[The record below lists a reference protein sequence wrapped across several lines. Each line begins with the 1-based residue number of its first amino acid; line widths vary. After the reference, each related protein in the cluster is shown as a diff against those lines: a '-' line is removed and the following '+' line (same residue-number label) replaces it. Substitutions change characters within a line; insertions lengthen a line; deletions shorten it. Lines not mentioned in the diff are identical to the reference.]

1 MAISAKP
8 QRLPPCPTY
17 GSYAASWVRF
27 AGLTTALAPATER
40 QFSCLLFFAPPCLHA
55 FRQSFTH
62 GQGHLQGD
70 NAAHPIAPR
79 WRLLAALLLVAGR
92 SWQRRRLAGRSQARG
107 LPSSRCPS
115 VRGHTWSRSAH
126 LAGRRQARGLPSS
139 RCPGV
144 RGHTWRRSARLA
156 GRSQARGLPSSR
168 CPGVRGHTWS
178 RTAQPGQRTPSQP
191 PRARPTGASRSNL
204 VANLERGPMTG
215 SLCVTAGQGSTSSTI
230 SALRNRSTR
239 TWPRPL
245 AGVNTPPPGGSRWP
259 P

>member
-1 MAISAKP
+1 MTAFLRWI
-8 QRLPPCPTY
+8 RLVN
-17 GSYAASWVRF
+17 S
-27 AGLTTALAPATER
+27 
-40 QFSCLLFFAPPCLHA
+40 
-55 FRQSFTH
+55 SFCAH
-62 GQGHLQGD
+62 EQGHLKGD
-70 NAAHPIAPR
+70 NAPHPIEPR
-79 WRLLAALLLVAGR
+79 WRTQAALLL
-92 SWQRRRLAGRSQARG
+92 LAGRST
-107 LPSSRCPS
+107 P
-115 VRGHTWSRSAH
+115 
-126 LAGRRQARGLPSS
+126 RR
-139 RCPGV
+139 
-144 RGHTWRRSARLA
+144 RLA

-191 PRARPTGASRSNL
+191 PWARPTGASRSNL